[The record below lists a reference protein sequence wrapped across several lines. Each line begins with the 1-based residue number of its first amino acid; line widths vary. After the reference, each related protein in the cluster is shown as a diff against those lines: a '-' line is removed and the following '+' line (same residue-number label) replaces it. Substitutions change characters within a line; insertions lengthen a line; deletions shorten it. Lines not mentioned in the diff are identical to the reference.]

1 MERSYFHPRESKA
14 VKSELPAINQQ
25 SSGSVKVTMQNITN
39 DEVEYITS
47 QDTQY
52 NQAIL
57 SIEKRCT
64 MFHRR
69 YPDRRIKKQVMTK
82 VMKQAGLRKKKVNVR
97 NVPHNGHLRQAEF
110 A

>member
-47 QDTQY
+47 
-52 NQAIL
+52 
-57 SIEKRCT
+57 
-64 MFHRR
+64 
-69 YPDRRIKKQVMTK
+69 
-82 VMKQAGLRKKKVNVR
+82 
-97 NVPHNGHLRQAEF
+97 
-110 A
+110 